1 MTFRPGKPIS
11 ESNPQPVLAQ
21 SAGGVVDVIFSSDTA
36 AIATGDVLADTQVVA
51 DALRVAGGFALL
63 QSIVITDGDDQ
74 GTALDL
80 VFFRA
85 NTSLGTENSAPDI
98 TDSEAVDILGI
109 ISIATGDYIDLG
121 LNRVATKTAV
131 GLVLEGN
138 GSTTDIWVA
147 AIVRGSATFASN
159 GLKAKF
165 GLIQS

>member
-85 NTSLGTENSAPDI
+85 NTSLGT
-98 TDSEAVDILGI
+98 
-109 ISIATGDYIDLG
+109 GDYIDLG